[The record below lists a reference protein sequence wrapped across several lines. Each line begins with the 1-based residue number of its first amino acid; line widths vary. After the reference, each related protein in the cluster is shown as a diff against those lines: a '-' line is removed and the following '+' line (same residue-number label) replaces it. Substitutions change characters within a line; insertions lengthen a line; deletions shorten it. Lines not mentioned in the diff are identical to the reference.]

1 MRGEEIYNFCKKIF
15 PINRSLTGDGVRKT
29 LKEIEKIIPEIEIF
43 EIPTGSKCFDWEVP
57 KEWNC
62 RQAYILTPEGKKIC
76 NYNKNNLHIVQYS
89 IPINKEVS
97 YEELEKH
104 LYSLPD
110 LPDAIPYVTS
120 YYNETWGFCI
130 SDNERKKLKKGK
142 YKVVIDS
149 LLKEGSLSYG
159 EIIFKGK
166 EDKEILFTTY
176 ICHPSM
182 ANNETSGIALN
193 TFLAK
198 YIKSL
203 KNRRFTYRFVF
214 VPETIGS
221 ICYIDKNL
229 NNLKKNLQAGFVVTC
244 VGDNLSYSYIASRN
258 ANTLADKVALNVLKY
273 SVKEFKEYSFTIQGS
288 DERQYCSPKVD
299 LPVCSVT
306 RSRYGTYKEYH
317 TSLDNM
323 DFVSSEGFNGAY
335 EVYVKIINIL
345 ENNYYYEL
353 TTFCE
358 PQLGKRGLYPNIST
372 LETARETNV
381 MMNLLSYAD
390 GKNDL
395 IDIANIIGVSADKLI
410 DIAKKLEKYNILTQ
424 IASLK
429 F

>member
-1 MRGEEIYNFCKKIF
+1 
-15 PINRSLTGDGVRKT
+15 
-29 LKEIEKIIPEIEIF
+29 
-43 EIPTGSKCFDWEVP
+43 
-57 KEWNC
+57 
-62 RQAYILTPEGKKIC
+62 
-76 NYNKNNLHIVQYS
+76 
-89 IPINKEVS
+89 
-97 YEELEKH
+97 
-104 LYSLPD
+104 
-110 LPDAIPYVTS
+110 
-120 YYNETWGFCI
+120 
-130 SDNERKKLKKGK
+130 
-142 YKVVIDS
+142 
-149 LLKEGSLSYG
+149 
-159 EIIFKGK
+159 
-166 EDKEILFTTY
+166 
-176 ICHPSM
+176 
-182 ANNETSGIALN
+182 
-193 TFLAK
+193 
-198 YIKSL
+198 
-203 KNRRFTYRFVF
+203 
-214 VPETIGS
+214 
-221 ICYIDKNL
+221 
-229 NNLKKNLQAGFVVTC
+229 LQAGFVVTC

-345 ENNYYYEL
+345 ENNCYYEL

-372 LETARETNV
+372 LETARKTNV

-410 DIAKKLEKYNILTQ
+410 DIAKKLEKYNILVKKDKN
-424 IASLK
+424 ASG
-429 F
+429 